1 MPSEGSR
8 DMRRGMVCA
17 LLVVAATEAA
27 AQAAFDGVAPEL
39 CLSLEADPAT
49 ALADAGAEPADALL
63 SQLVVTALLRH
74 CAATG
79 VIAPP
84 ELPRADPTRAI
95 DEDIEGALDERD
107 ILAAEAEY
115 YLSIA
120 MGVDADAANDL
131 LRRLLGS
138 TPENGSRN
146 E

>member
-1 MPSEGSR
+1 
-8 DMRRGMVCA
+8 MRRGMVCA
-17 LLVVAATEAA
+17 LLVVVATGAG
-27 AQAAFDGVAPEL
+27 AQDAIDSVAPEL
-39 CLSLEADPAT
+39 CLSLEADPAS
-49 ALADAGAEPADALL
+49 ALADAGAEAADALL
-63 SQLVVTALLRH
+63 SQLVVTALLRQ
-74 CAATG
+74 CAANG

-84 ELPRADPTRAI
+84 ELPQADSTRAI
-95 DEDIEGALDERD
+95 DEDIEEAVDERD

-138 TPENGSRN
+138 SPGNGGRN